1 MIRDFFMAGRGP
13 ARALAVALATGLGLA
28 FALSNAQAQA
38 QAQTRDP
45 QAAPAP
51 AAKAAR
57 AARLPLTGLPTLAQ
71 VDRSGVLRVGIAIN
85 APFVMHDKQGAP
97 IGYSVDVARRLAA
110 AMGWKLELVETSWPN
125 LMSGLR
131 SNEYDAVISGLSI
144 TPQRARHALF
154 SDSLGSFDVSVVVDR
169 SRLPAGGLAELA
181 QLSNAKVGARA
192 GTLMLDLARDALPA
206 DKVVAVD
213 AEGAALAD
221 LLGGKLDA
229 YVAEAPLPQVMAAA
243 HADKLRLLDGAPL
256 ARTAHGVALRVG
268 DGGLLRVV
276 NAWIVQERASGWL
289 PAREDYWFKGTSWG
303 AEL

>member
-1 MIRDFFMAGRGP
+1 MRKGIFMSGRWS
-13 ARALAVALATGLGLA
+13 ARVLAVTLVTGLGLA
-28 FALSNAQAQA
+28 FAFTNAQAQA
-38 QAQTRDP
+38 RDT
-45 QAAPAP
+45 QAAPTP
-51 AAKAAR
+51 AAKSAR
-57 AARLPLTGLPTLAQ
+57 ASRLPLTGLPTLAQ
-71 VDRSGVLRVGIAIN
+71 VDRSGLLRVGIAIN
-85 APFVMHDKQGAP
+85 APFVMHDSQGAP
-97 IGYSVDVARRLAA
+97 MGYSVDVARRLAA
-110 AMGWKLELVETSWPN
+110 AMGWKLELVETSWPK

-131 SNEYDAVISGLSI
+131 SNEYDAVISGVSI

-169 SRLPAGGLAELA
+169 GRLPAGGLAELR
-181 QLSNAKVGARA
+181 QLANARVGARA
-192 GTLMLDLARDALPA
+192 GTLMLDFTRDALPA
-206 DKVVAVD
+206 DKVIAVD

-229 YVAEAPLPQVMAAA
+229 YVAEAPLPQVMATA

-256 ARTAHGVALRVG
+256 ARTAHGIALRVG

-303 AEL
+303 NQL

>member
-1 MIRDFFMAGRGP
+1 MFRDFFMAGRGP

-28 FALSNAQAQA
+28 FALSNVQAQA
-38 QAQTRDP
+38 QARDP

-131 SNEYDAVISGLSI
+131 SNEYDAVISGVSI

-154 SDSLGSFDVSVVVDR
+154 SDALGSFDVSVVVDR